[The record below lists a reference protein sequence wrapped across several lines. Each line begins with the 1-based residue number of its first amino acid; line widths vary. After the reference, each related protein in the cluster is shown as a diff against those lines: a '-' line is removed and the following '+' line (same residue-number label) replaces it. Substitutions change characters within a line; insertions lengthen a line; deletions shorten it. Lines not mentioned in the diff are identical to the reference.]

1 MATAVHKG
9 ILVCA
14 GVAVLGGGL
23 AGMGLANYTRTGAF
37 DFYKQ
42 TPPPGSYDMAATADS
57 AGYYPVS
64 RAAATPP
71 YPENPAPPRPA
82 PIARPAAPADYALAA
97 RIDPEPVPVEEEAA
111 LPEPVSVIPVQRGSW
126 TAPAEEEAAAPE
138 PEAAPGAVT
147 S

>member
-42 TPPPGSYDMAATADS
+42 TPPPGSYDMTATADS

-64 RAAATPP
+64 RAAPPSP

-82 PIARPAAPADYALAA
+82 PIVRPAEPDDYALAA
-97 RIDPEPVPVEEEAA
+97 RIDPEPVTVEEEA

-138 PEAAPGAVT
+138 PEAAPGAAT